1 MKSRKIVVNDDVY
14 SEIEYDLERETVENF
29 AVEKKFELFGNKI
42 IYEEDKK
49 IIKSKAG
56 TSKIPDGMFLDLE
69 SYDNAKLVLVEYE
82 LSEHDLIGHV
92 TPQIIG
98 FVNAFNNEDTR
109 KKFRELFYKK
119 IQDDKAN
126 KMKIKNILPPGQ
138 EIHHFLENI
147 LDKEIGILIV
157 IDNITD
163 ELEDL
168 ASNVKIRTGI
178 DTQNLQFNTFENDKG
193 EKIHLFDEYSRD
205 DVSRRKGIMKG
216 NRTWDDYAEIFPSK
230 EFEVIKSFV
239 EKLLQ
244 YSKEHN
250 WPILETLVFNKDYVT
265 FKDANRS
272 QRSVFDVGY
281 DMTDKKIFLDVRFK
295 NEGEVLPQP
304 WVPYH
309 GYWYMYFENETPPEI
324 SEIVDVLK
332 KGLYP

>member
-1 MKSRKIVVNDDVY
+1 MKSRKIVVNDDAY
-14 SEIEYDLERETVENF
+14 SEIQYNHESELENP

-82 LSEHDLIGHV
+82 LSKHDPVGHV

-98 FVNAFNNEDTR
+98 FVNAFKNEDTR

-126 KMKIKNILPPGQ
+126 EMKIKNILPPGQ

-157 IDNITD
+157 IDNIKD

-168 ASNVKIRTGI
+168 ASNVEIRTGI
-178 DTQNLQFNTFENDKG
+178 VTQNLQFNTFENDKG
-193 EKIHLFDEYSRD
+193 KKIYLFDEYFRDNASR
-205 DVSRRKGIMKG
+205 KKETIKG
-216 NRTWDDYAEIFPSK
+216 NMTWDGYAEIFPSK
-230 EFEVIKSFV
+230 EFEIIKSFV

-244 YSKEHN
+244 YSKDHN
-250 WPILETLVFNKDYVT
+250 WPILETPILNSFYIAFKHANLRQKTVFE
-265 FKDANRS
+265 
-272 QRSVFDVGY
+272 VGY
-281 DMTDKKIFLDVRFK
+281 DKKDKKIFLDVYPK
-295 NEGEVLPQP
+295 SENEVFTTP
-304 WVPYH
+304 WIAYRH
-309 GYWYMYFENETPPEI
+309 YGYLYFENATPPEI
-324 SEIVDVLK
+324 SEIEDVLK
-332 KGLYP
+332 KCLYF